1 MANKRGFLGTT
12 EVDTEEYWTNGKG
25 GQRLKLNETN
35 LYAEIDLC
43 QEILVNCDNALEEQE
58 QYRRQDVLWLCIKAV
73 EYAGEDDNLLRKGG
87 RIIGNMATAGL
98 CSRLYTTIDGENI
111 MLEELCRQLKDRMQ
125 KEAESITNPT
135 FNDWFEEVVVQ
146 CNYYQNL
153 DGSKTKDK
161 PRLSG
166 LGATETKD
174 SYSSQIKEHA
184 LNFMYAVQDTKDLF
198 DDCTDES
205 EMRQKLMG
213 QSESVQ
219 WFANS
224 GTNMTNYSIR
234 KNIQSGLNA
243 KLSAKT
249 PKEALNKYK
258 KECHN
263 AYSETEPNGLGCFII
278 SSIIAA
284 IITAIILIVKMV
296 TAIIQQKRE
305 AQLAASVQLA
315 ANSPTEEEL
324 EISMPT
330 AGDYDNSALE
340 IEMQK
345 AQDALNESNNNL
357 NNILANSQNT
367 EEQKDNTLLYA
378 GLALGGVTLVGGVAF
393 AVHRSKKK
401 KAKDKEK
408 DKDKEKKALSGRK

>member
-125 KEAESITNPT
+125 KEAESISNPT
-135 FNDWFEEVVVQ
+135 FNDWFEEVVVK

-184 LNFMYAVQDTKDLF
+184 LNFMYSVQDTEDIYE
-198 DDCTDES
+198 DCTDKS
-205 EMRQKLMG
+205 EMLQKLMG
-213 QSESVQ
+213 QGESLQ

-224 GTNMTNYSIR
+224 GTNMTNYSVR
-234 KNIQSGLNA
+234 LNVCAGLNA
-243 KLSAKT
+243 KLQAKT

-263 AYSETEPNGLGCFII
+263 AYSETEPNGLGCGII
-278 SSIIAA
+278 STIIALIIAA
-284 IITAIILIVKMV
+284 IILIMKMINNIIS
-296 TAIIQQKRE
+296 QKRE
-305 AQLAASVQLA
+305 AQLAASVELA

-340 IEMQK
+340 IEMRK
-345 AQDALNESNNNL
+345 AQEALNESNANL
-357 NNILANSQNT
+357 NDILTNSQNT

>member
-184 LNFMYAVQDTKDLF
+184 LNFMYVVQDEKDLLN
-198 DDCTDES
+198 DCTDKS

-249 PKEALNKYK
+249 PKEALNKFK
-258 KECHN
+258 NECHN
-263 AYSETEPNGLGCFII
+263 AYTDEELKGLGII
-278 SSIIAA
+278 PLIMAIVAA
-284 IITAIILIVKMV
+284 VILIVKLV
-296 TAIIQQKRE
+296 NSIINQKRE

-315 ANSPTEEEL
+315 ANSPTQEEL
-324 EISMPT
+324 EINSPA
-330 AGDYDNSALE
+330 AGDYDNAALE
-340 IEMQK
+340 AEMK
-345 AQDALNESNNNL
+345 AAQDALNESNNNL

-393 AVHRSKKK
+393 VVHRSKKK

-408 DKDKEKKALSGRK
+408 DKEKKALNGKK